1 MNQLAVCGGF
11 QKGAETPVFH
21 FRDIKD
27 YGVTFES
34 VVAEVEAAAEDKNVQ
49 ENTRKAEGIHIQD
62 VAWGR
67 VIQKGKV
74 SSIHETPLSKQDG
87 KKVVQIGNETFL
99 CAFIEAPSAV
109 ELFEKERNL
118 DRRNVEQR
126 TFSTGGKVFDFTV

>member
-1 MNQLAVCGGF
+1 MSQLAVCGDYR
-11 QKGAETPVFH
+11 KNAENPVVL
-21 FRDIKD
+21 FRNTKD
-27 YGVTFES
+27 NNVAFES
-34 VVAEVEAAAEDKNVQ
+34 VVAEVKAAAEDKNVQ

-99 CAFIEAPSAV
+99 CAFVEAPSAV